1 MKILL
6 IGEVLAH
13 RSFNGANKALPVLAS
28 SLARAGF
35 PSVQL
40 DLECPDV
47 SIEDVLR
54 ETLDADVVAFA
65 GCMTPQWPEIDAHSR
80 LIKAHLD
87 LIDRS
92 YIPVLVGGYASK
104 GVEDVARATPWIT
117 AYFDGEGEVGIV
129 DIARWAAR
137 GARREEMAEIKGLCF
152 VEGSG
157 RFCNSTAPR
166 VADLDH
172 VDQHFNFTHVPS
184 VHDMD
189 IFLAP
194 DGRQLKTAQIF
205 TQRGCPYACSYCN
218 KSLEGPNVVRLGEEA
233 LRGQLRAL
241 RSAGFEAV
249 YLDVDTFSVNR
260 DAALREARIL
270 HEEGLVWGSNTR
282 IDSTDR
288 EFISY
293 LFERNCVYMFFGVE
307 HTNTGALLA
316 VNKFNG
322 RLAAQLRQI
331 EQYRGGIE
339 RVFRD
344 MREIGLPSSY
354 FLILGLPKAVLS
366 EDKSMVLRYEPT
378 TFEDDLEAIGFG
390 LERCEPDYLNFN
402 MLRFMPGS
410 AAADVPNHPAY
421 TCVRPSGERPIT
433 AGYFLP
439 RVASDLG
446 YQVPGNHG
454 VYRLCESVGR
464 NQPTTTAVDAE
475 RVYDSIRAAVDMIN
489 ARIDAGRRPTRLF
502 VDKEL
507 RDLGL
512 LTANDRG
519 LYTLAPMADFDD
531 LPAPSRA

>member
-6 IGEVLAH
+6 VGEVLAH

-28 SLARAGF
+28 SLAREGF
-35 PSVQL
+35 SSVQL
-40 DLECPDV
+40 DLERPGV
-47 SIEDVLR
+47 SIEDVIR
-54 ETLDADVVAFA
+54 ETIDADLVAFS
-65 GCMTPQWPEIDAHSR
+65 GCMTPQWPELDVHSR
-80 LIKAHLD
+80 LVKEHLD
-87 LIDRS
+87 RIDRS
-92 YIPVLVGGYASK
+92 STPVVIGGYANK
-104 GVEDVARATPWIT
+104 GVEDIARATPWIT
-117 AYFDGEGEVGIV
+117 AYFNGEGEVGIV
-129 DIARWAAR
+129 DIARWVAR
-137 GARREEMAEIKGLCF
+137 GARREEMSEIKGLCF
-152 VEGSG
+152 VEDSG
-157 RFCNSTAPR
+157 RFRNSVASR
-166 VADLDH
+166 VTDLDY
-172 VDQHFNFTHVPS
+172 VDQNFNFTHVPS

-218 KSLEGPNVVRLGEEA
+218 KSLEGPAVVRLGEEA
-233 LRGQLRAL
+233 LRSQLREL
-241 RSAGFEAV
+241 KSAGFEAV
-249 YLDVDTFSVNR
+249 YLDVDTFSINR
-260 DAALREARIL
+260 EAALREARIL
-270 HEEGLVWGSNTR
+270 QEEGLVWGSNTR

-288 EFISY
+288 KFIAY
-293 LFERNCVYMFFGVE
+293 LFEHNCVYMFFGVE
-307 HTNTGALLA
+307 HTNTGVLLA
-316 VNKFNG
+316 INKFNG
-322 RLAAQLRQI
+322 RMATQLRQI
-331 EQYRGGIE
+331 ERYRSGVE

-344 MREIGLPSSY
+344 MREISVPSSY

-366 EDKSMVLRYEPT
+366 ADKSTVLRYEPT
-378 TFEDDLEAIGFG
+378 AFEDDLEAIGFG

-439 RVASDLG
+439 RVANDRG
-446 YQVPGNHG
+446 YKVPDNHG

-475 RVYDSIRAAVDMIN
+475 RVYDSIHAAVDMIN

-512 LTANDRG
+512 LTSDERG
-519 LYTLAPMADFDD
+519 RYTLAPIAEFDG
-531 LPAPSRA
+531 LPAPSHA